1 MGCQTQGWICPRCG
15 KSLAPWVRECDCSGE
30 AKVMPPYSWIYP
42 SYRLERR
49 PETGDPLPVTHY
61 TIC

>member
-1 MGCQTQGWICPRCG
+1 MEHQTQGWVCPRCG

>member
-1 MGCQTQGWICPRCG
+1 MEHQTQGWVCSRCG

>member
-1 MGCQTQGWICPRCG
+1 MECQTQGWICPRCG
-15 KSLAPWVRECDCSGE
+15 KSLAPWVRECDCNGE
-30 AKVMPPYSWIYP
+30 AKVMPPYSWTYP

-49 PETGDPLPVTHY
+49 LETGDPLPATPY